1 MLKKLSEQYN
11 IILGSASPRRKEL
24 LSDIGLKFSIQ
35 STDKEESFSHS
46 LEEEEGIAEFLAK
59 QKSEFLS
66 ENLQQNDLLITADTI
81 VSFNNELLNK
91 PGDKEEAFKT
101 LNKLSENTHKVITGV
116 CLKSKNKEIV
126 FSATTLVTFKVLS
139 EDEIHHYINKYNPYD
154 KAGAYGIQDWIG
166 KIGIKNINGSYTNV
180 VGLPISE
187 LYQYLKLFI

>member
-24 LSDIGLKFSIQ
+24 LTDLGLIFSIQ
-35 STDKEESFSHS
+35 TTNKEETFSR
-46 LEEEEGIAEFLAK
+46 LLKQEEIAEFLAK

-66 ENLQQNDLLITADTI
+66 EDLKQNDLLITADTI
-81 VSFNNELLNK
+81 VSFKNELLNK
-91 PGDKEEAFKT
+91 PKNKEEAFRT

-116 CLKSKNKEIV
+116 CLKSKKKEIV
-126 FSATTLVTFKVLS
+126 FSVTTLVTFNALS
-139 EDEIHHYINKYNPYD
+139 EEEIHHYINKYNPYD

-166 KIGIKNINGSYTNV
+166 KIGINNINGSYTNV

-187 LYQYLKLFI
+187 LYQHLKLFI

>member
-24 LSDIGLKFSIQ
+24 LTDLGLIFNIQ
-35 STDKEESFSHS
+35 TTNKEETFSR
-46 LEEEEGIAEFLAK
+46 LLKQEEIAEFLAK

-81 VSFNNELLNK
+81 VSFKNELLNK
-91 PGDKEEAFKT
+91 PKNKEEAFRT

-126 FSATTLVTFKVLS
+126 FSVTTLVTFNALS

-166 KIGIKNINGSYTNV
+166 KIGINKINGSYTNV

-187 LYQYLKLFI
+187 LYQHLKLFI

>member
-1 MLKKLSEQYN
+1 MLKKLSEKYN

-24 LSDIGLKFSIQ
+24 LSDTGLRFSIQ
-35 STDKEESFSHS
+35 TTDKEETFSTTIK
-46 LEEEEGIAEFLAK
+46 EEKIAEFLAK
-59 QKSEFLS
+59 QKSEILS
-66 ENLQQNDLLITADTI
+66 VNLQQNDLLITADTI

-91 PGDKEEAFKT
+91 PRNKEEAFKT

-126 FSATTLVTFKVLS
+126 FSATTLVTFNALS
-139 EDEIHHYINKYNPYD
+139 EDEIYHYINKYNPYD

-166 KIGIKNINGSYTNV
+166 KIGIININGSYTNV

-187 LYQYLKLFI
+187 LYQHLKLFI

>member
-24 LSDIGLKFSIQ
+24 LSDIGLRFSIQ
-35 STDKEESFSHS
+35 TTDKEEKYLLS
-46 LEEEEGIAEFLAK
+46 LKEEKIAEFLAK

-66 ENLQQNDLLITADTI
+66 VNLQQNDLLITADTI
-81 VSFNNELLNK
+81 VSFKNELLNK
-91 PGDKEEAFKT
+91 PKNKKEAFET
-101 LNKLSENTHKVITGV
+101 LYKLSGNTHKVITGV

-126 FSATTLVTFKVLS
+126 FAVITLVTFKVLS

-166 KIGIKNINGSYTNV
+166 KIGINNINGSYTNV

-187 LYQYLKLFI
+187 LYQHLKLFI

>member
-24 LSDIGLKFSIQ
+24 LLDLDLKFSIQ
-35 STDKEESFSHS
+35 TSEKEETFSPS
-46 LEEEEGIAEFLAK
+46 LKEEEIAQFLAI

-66 ENLQQNDLLITADTI
+66 ENLLQNDLLITADTI
-81 VSFNNELLNK
+81 VSFNNQLLNK
-91 PGDKEEAFKT
+91 PKNKEEAFKT
-101 LNKLSENTHKVITGV
+101 LNKLSGNTHKVITGV

-126 FSATTLVTFKVLS
+126 FSATTLVTFKALS

-166 KIGIKNINGSYTNV
+166 KIGIININGSYTNV
-180 VGLPISE
+180 VGLPISD
-187 LYQYLKLFI
+187 LYQHLKLFI

>member
-11 IILGSASPRRKEL
+11 IILGSASLRRKEL
-24 LSDIGLKFSIQ
+24 LSDIGLRFSTQ
-35 STDKEESFSHS
+35 TTDKEETFNHS
-46 LEEEEGIAEFLAK
+46 LKEEEIAEFLAK

-66 ENLQQNDLLITADTI
+66 GNLQQNDLLITADTV
-81 VSFNNELLNK
+81 VSFNNESLNK
-91 PGDKEEAFKT
+91 PKNKEDAFIT

-126 FSATTLVTFKVLS
+126 FSVTTLVTFKALS
-139 EDEIHHYINKYNPYD
+139 EDEINHYINKYNPYD

-166 KIGIKNINGSYTNV
+166 KIGVNNINGSYTNV

-187 LYQYLKLFI
+187 LYQHLKSFI

>member
-1 MLKKLSEQYN
+1 MLKKISEQYN

-24 LSDIGLKFSIQ
+24 LTDLGLIFSIQ
-35 STDKEESFSHS
+35 TTNKEETFSR
-46 LEEEEGIAEFLAK
+46 LLKQEEIAEFLAK

-66 ENLQQNDLLITADTI
+66 EDLQQNDLLITADTI
-81 VSFNNELLNK
+81 VSFKNELLNK
-91 PGDKEEAFKT
+91 PKNKEEAFRT

-126 FSATTLVTFKVLS
+126 FSATTLVTFNSLS
-139 EDEIHHYINKYNPYD
+139 EEEIHHYINKYNPYD

-166 KIGIKNINGSYTNV
+166 KIGINNINGSYTNV

-187 LYQYLKLFI
+187 LYQHLKLFI

>member
-24 LSDIGLKFSIQ
+24 LSDLGLIFSIQ
-35 STDKEESFSHS
+35 TTDKEETFMHS
-46 LEEEEGIAEFLAK
+46 LKEEEIAEFLAK

-81 VSFNNELLNK
+81 VSFKNKLLNK
-91 PGDKEEAFKT
+91 PKNKEEAFET

-116 CLKSKNKEIV
+116 CLKSKNKEIL
-126 FSATTLVTFKVLS
+126 FSVTTLVTFKALS
-139 EDEIHHYINKYNPYD
+139 EDEINHYINKYNPYD

-166 KIGIKNINGSYTNV
+166 KIGINNINGSYTNV

-187 LYQYLKLFI
+187 LYQQLKLFI

>member
-11 IILGSASPRRKEL
+11 IVLGSASPRRKEL
-24 LSDIGLKFSIQ
+24 LSDIGLRFRILISN
-35 STDKEESFSHS
+35 KEETFSSS
-46 LEEEEGIAEFLAK
+46 LNEEEIAKFLAK

-66 ENLQQNDLLITADTI
+66 EKLKKNELLITADTI
-81 VSFNNELLNK
+81 VYFNNKLLNK
-91 PGDKEEAFKT
+91 PKNKEKAFEM

-126 FSATTLVTFKVLS
+126 FSATTLVTFKELS
-139 EDEIHHYINKYNPYD
+139 EDEIHHYITKYNPCD

-166 KIGIKNINGSYTNV
+166 KIGIININGSYTNV

-187 LYQYLKLFI
+187 LYQHLKLFI

>member
-11 IILGSASPRRKEL
+11 IILGSVSPRRKEL
-24 LSDIGLKFSIQ
+24 LTDLGLIFSIK
-35 STDKEESFSHS
+35 TTNKEETFSRI
-46 LEEEEGIAEFLAK
+46 LKQEEIAEFLAK

-66 ENLQQNDLLITADTI
+66 EDLKQNDLLITADTI
-81 VSFNNELLNK
+81 VSFKNELLNK
-91 PGDKEEAFKT
+91 PKNKEEAFRT

-126 FSATTLVTFKVLS
+126 FSVTTLVTFNALS
-139 EDEIHHYINKYNPYD
+139 EEEIHHYINKYNPYD

-187 LYQYLKLFI
+187 LYQHLKLFI

>member
-24 LSDIGLKFSIQ
+24 LTDLGLIFSIQ
-35 STDKEESFSHS
+35 TTNKEETFSR
-46 LEEEEGIAEFLAK
+46 LLKQEKIAEFLAK

-66 ENLQQNDLLITADTI
+66 EDLQQNDLLVTADTI
-81 VSFNNELLNK
+81 VSFKNELLNK
-91 PGDKEEAFKT
+91 PKNKEEAFRT

-126 FSATTLVTFKVLS
+126 FSATTLVTFKALS

-166 KIGIKNINGSYTNV
+166 KIGIININGSYTNV
-180 VGLPISE
+180 VGLPISD
-187 LYQYLKLFI
+187 LYQHLKLFI

>member
-1 MLKKLSEQYN
+1 MLKKISEQYN

-24 LSDIGLKFSIQ
+24 LTDLGLIFSIQ
-35 STDKEESFSHS
+35 TTNKEETFSR
-46 LEEEEGIAEFLAK
+46 LLKQEEIAEFLAK

-66 ENLQQNDLLITADTI
+66 EDLQQNDLLITADTI
-81 VSFNNELLNK
+81 VSFKNELLNK
-91 PGDKEEAFKT
+91 PKNKEEAFRT

-126 FSATTLVTFKVLS
+126 FSVTTLVTFKALS
-139 EDEIHHYINKYNPYD
+139 EDEIHHYINKYNPCD

-166 KIGIKNINGSYTNV
+166 KIGINNINGSYTNV

-187 LYQYLKLFI
+187 LYQHLKLFI

>member
-1 MLKKLSEQYN
+1 MLKKLSEKYN

-24 LSDIGLKFSIQ
+24 LSDIGLRFTIQ
-35 STDKEESFSHS
+35 TTEKEETFSN
-46 LEEEEGIAEFLAK
+46 LLTDDEIAEFLAK

-81 VSFNNELLNK
+81 VSLKNELLNK
-91 PGDKEEAFKT
+91 PKSKEEAFKT

-126 FSATTLVTFKVLS
+126 FSVTTMVTFKELS
-139 EDEIHHYINKYNPYD
+139 EKEIHHYINKYNPYD

-166 KIGIKNINGSYTNV
+166 KIGIININGSCTNV
-180 VGLPISE
+180 VGLPISD
-187 LYQYLKLFI
+187 LYQHLKLFI

>member
-24 LSDIGLKFSIQ
+24 LSDIGVRFSIQ
-35 STDKEESFSHS
+35 TTDQEETFLTTIKEEK
-46 LEEEEGIAEFLAK
+46 IAEYLSR

-66 ENLQQNDLLITADTI
+66 GNLQQNDLLITADTI

-91 PGDKEEAFKT
+91 PKNKEEAFKT
-101 LNKLSENTHKVITGV
+101 LNKLSGNTHKVITGV

-166 KIGIKNINGSYTNV
+166 KIGIININGSYTNV

-187 LYQYLKLFI
+187 LYQHLKLFI

>member
-24 LSDIGLKFSIQ
+24 LSEIDLKFSIQ
-35 STDKEESFSHS
+35 TTNKEETFSRS
-46 LEEEEGIAEFLAK
+46 IKEEKIAEFLAI

-66 ENLQQNDLLITADTI
+66 EKLQQNDLLITADTI

-91 PGDKEEAFKT
+91 PKNKEDAFKT
-101 LNKLSENTHKVITGV
+101 LNKLSENTHKVTTGV
-116 CLKSKNKEIV
+116 CLKTKNKQIV
-126 FSATTLVTFKVLS
+126 FSVTTLVTFKALS
-139 EDEIHHYINKYNPYD
+139 EDEIYHYINKYNPYD

-166 KIGIKNINGSYTNV
+166 KIGINNINGSYTNV

-187 LYQYLKLFI
+187 LYQHLKLFI

>member
-24 LSDIGLKFSIQ
+24 LLDIGLRFSIQ
-35 STDKEESFSHS
+35 TTHKEETFSTTIK
-46 LEEEEGIAEFLAK
+46 EEKIAEFLAK

-66 ENLQQNDLLITADTI
+66 GNLQQNDLLITADTI

-91 PGDKEEAFKT
+91 PRNKEEAFKT

-116 CLKSKNKEIV
+116 CLKSKNKEII
-126 FSATTLVTFKVLS
+126 FSVTTLVTFKALS
-139 EDEIHHYINKYNPYD
+139 DDEIYHYINKYDPYD

-166 KIGIKNINGSYTNV
+166 KIGIININGSYTNV

-187 LYQYLKLFI
+187 LYQHLKLFI